1 MWGEV
6 VNYVTKGQ
14 TVDNLGT
21 VGNITAGKGIFVSR
35 FTHTLDPKKRLTIPS
50 DWRIQVMPENSFY
63 VLPDVQ
69 SKCLVVFPIK
79 EMERRMEKLRNHA
92 MSDQHARQFAR
103 VLAAQ
108 SDLVQW
114 DSQGRIRIKDEL
126 LDFADL
132 KEVVELVSAFDRFEL
147 WSPDRYA
154 ENQKSGTSIADA
166 ATYVGF

>member
-1 MWGEV
+1 M
-6 VNYVTKGQ
+6 NYVTKGQ
-14 TVDNLGT
+14 NVES
-21 VGNITAGKGIFVSR
+21 ISTAAIIAPGKGIFVSR
-35 FTHTLDPKKRLTIPS
+35 FTHALDPKRRITIPS
-50 DWRIQVMPENSFY
+50 DWRMQVMPETSFY
-63 VLPDVQ
+63 ILPDVQ
-69 SKCLVVFPIK
+69 SKCLVVFPVK

-92 MSDQHARQFAR
+92 MADQRARQFAR

-132 KEVVELVSAFDRFEL
+132 KDVVELVSAFDRFEL
-147 WSPDRYA
+147 WSPERYA
-154 ENQKSGTSIADA
+154 ENKKGGTSIEDA